1 MSLISREELLLG
13 APYKIKDICKVH
25 QLLLGEI
32 TNEETGIGL
41 DKYHY
46 YINMLTMEE
55 EDLKEV
61 LQKKKKEASG
71 LIPLDFDLN
80 MSVFQYLMSSAQLDN
95 SFFLDFKT
103 ALSTFIKE
111 DILISPKKG
120 IIIVGNPIHRRVITE
135 KEFQEIGMALRLFN
149 KMRVKQLPPENE
161 TPLQRKFRLKR
172 EERDRVKEKQMA
184 KNEDNL
190 SFADVMSSICV
201 MNVGINLLNIKQYT
215 IYQIKDLLERAQAK
229 EAYHTE
235 LDMLMA
241 GADSKKI
248 KPKHYVRN
256 LQKEV
261 NQNG

>member
-1 MSLISREELLLG
+1 MFSISREELLIG
-13 APYKIKDICKVH
+13 APYKIGNICNVY
-25 QLLLGEI
+25 QLQLGEI
-32 TNEETGIGL
+32 MEGIGL
-41 DKYHY
+41 IKYHY
-46 YINMLTMEE
+46 YVNMLTMEE

-61 LQKKKKEASG
+61 LEQKKKEAFG
-71 LIPLDFDLN
+71 LIPADFNLQ
-80 MSVFQYLMSSAQLDN
+80 MTVFQYLMSSAQLDK

-111 DILISPKKG
+111 EILISPKKG
-120 IIIVGNPIHRRVITE
+120 LIIIGDPLDKRVITE
-135 KEFQEIGMALRLFN
+135 ENFSEIGMALRLFN
-149 KMRVKQLPPENE
+149 KMRVKEPPPENE
-161 TPLQRKFRLKR
+161 TPMQRKFRLKR
-172 EERDRVKEKQMA
+172 EERDRVKEKQA
-184 KNEDNL
+184 AQNEEAMT
-190 SFADVMSSICV
+190 FADVMSSICV
-201 MNVGINLLNIKQYT
+201 MDVGVTLLNIKQYT

-261 NQNG
+261 N